1 MWECHPTHHGPS
13 KPKECWPGPGDPF
26 SGPGR
31 GVLAPSSP
39 EGCPFTPTLHPYP
52 PSTQSRNLGSCQ
64 KNTHFIL
71 FFIFLIKGLHIIVC
85 LTKTKVLVSEFENY
99 FPRINGKGSLI
110 NIFLKK
116 TKAKLVPKASFFPVS
131 FVTSLPGAK
140 AGLHTHPYPHS
151 PFSLFLGASFTGPQS
166 LLGLRAWQP

>member
-1 MWECHPTHHGPS
+1 MPPDPPWPS
-13 KPKECWPGPGDPF
+13 QAQRMLARAWCPL
-26 SGPGR
+26 GR

-39 EGCPFTPTLHPYP
+39 EGCAFTPTLHPYP

-99 FPRINGKGSLI
+99 FPKINGIGSLI
-110 NIFLKK
+110 NIF
-116 TKAKLVPKASFFPVS
+116 
-131 FVTSLPGAK
+131 
-140 AGLHTHPYPHS
+140 
-151 PFSLFLGASFTGPQS
+151 
-166 LLGLRAWQP
+166 